1 MAGAKMTNAPRGTK
15 IVTEHGPPLH
25 GEPKTLGS
33 NPAAP
38 DSMRGGPR
46 DLSRTLG
53 GATIPGGA
61 KD

>member
-15 IVTEHGPPLH
+15 IVEERGAPMH
-25 GEPKTLGS
+25 GEPAKMGS

-38 DSMRGGPR
+38 ESMKGGPR

>member
-1 MAGAKMTNAPRGTK
+1 MAGMKTTGAPRGSK
-15 IVTEHGPPLH
+15 IVTEGGAPLH